1 MKFCKFCGTELEDNA
16 TFCSKCGKQV
26 EGEVVVNSVGINQ
39 TNATCEKSSK
49 SKIAA
54 GLLQIFL
61 GGLGIGRFYTGHIG
75 IAVAQLVLS
84 IFSCGAVGGIWGLI
98 DGIVILTTKDF
109 KDADGKIME

>member
-1 MKFCKFCGTELEDNA
+1 M
-16 TFCSKCGKQV
+16 
-26 EGEVVVNSVGINQ
+26 
-39 TNATCEKSSK
+39 
-49 SKIAA
+49 
-54 GLLQIFL
+54 QIFL

-84 IFSCGAVGGIWGLI
+84 IVTCGIAGSIWGLI